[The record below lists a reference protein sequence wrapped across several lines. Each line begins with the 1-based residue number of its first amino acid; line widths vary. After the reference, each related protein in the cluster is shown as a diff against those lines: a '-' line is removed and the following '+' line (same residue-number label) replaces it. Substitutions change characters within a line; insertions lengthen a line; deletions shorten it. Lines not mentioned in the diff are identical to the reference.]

1 MYFTVVL
8 LFLAVIYVN
17 RSKTQIKKGILIA
30 FFCVAA
36 VLISNKV
43 FDNVYGYAVRGTA
56 HTHSGDDRF
65 LATVVFYTS
74 EREDGERITD
84 PEARELFYEIY
95 DICESQG
102 YLKHSAGKTWKQRVT
117 HFGDSYDR
125 IQIDTMWPAVESYV
139 GEHYDTED
147 VAREKKVD
155 EITKTISRDLLPA
168 VWGKLLLTFVDNVCS
183 GFVTTVAKVHPV
195 LIWYTVIIYL
205 IYLAMLIYLGIHNRT
220 ASAFLFA
227 AMTLIAICLNV
238 GLVSMVIF
246 CQTRYTIYNMPL
258 FYMSLLLMLREVY
271 RMKKTCVTFRKP

>member
-1 MYFTVVL
+1 M
-8 LFLAVIYVN
+8 
-17 RSKTQIKKGILIA
+17 
-30 FFCVAA
+30 
-36 VLISNKV
+36 
-43 FDNVYGYAVRGTA
+43 
-56 HTHSGDDRF
+56 
-65 LATVVFYTS
+65 
-74 EREDGERITD
+74 
-84 PEARELFYEIY
+84 
-95 DICESQG
+95 
-102 YLKHSAGKTWKQRVT
+102 
-117 HFGDSYDR
+117 
-125 IQIDTMWPAVESYV
+125 